1 MPPGEPPAA
10 GRTAPAATRGRRRRL
25 NPSARRLVEVCALLI
40 LLPVTLGLRWYD
52 DDHTLGHQ
60 LRRDEHLVTVPR
72 GASGT
77 LAHAAWRM
85 IGRQVGGAQE
95 LRDPAPGTAV
105 LVLAL
110 EVRPLDAAG
119 VKQISA
125 GQLTFRLRDRA
136 GHVWTASGTLPDSS
150 QVGRTARVEV
160 AATVP
165 SDKVTSV
172 VLEVLPSLFVMK
184 PGTDVPVLRFGH

>member
-1 MPPGEPPAA
+1 MPPGEPPAS
-10 GRTAPAATRGRRRRL
+10 APAATRGRRRL

-60 LRRDEHLVTVPR
+60 LRRDERIVTVPR

-85 IGRQVGGAQE
+85 IGRQVGSAQE

-110 EVRPLDAAG
+110 EVRPLDAEG

-136 GHVWTASGTLPDSS
+136 GHVWTGSGTLPDSS
-150 QVGRTARVEV
+150 QVGRAARVEV
-160 AATVP
+160 SATVP

-172 VLEVLPSLFVMK
+172 VLDVLPSLLVMK